1 MTPIIDMALY
11 EEDELLNELQAA
23 ELVRRCYP
31 DARHSE
37 TIRIIISGLDWLIDA
52 INLELNERAIK
63 KAKQEEE
70 QSNG

>member
-1 MTPIIDMALY
+1 MTKIIDMSLY

-31 DARHSE
+31 DAKHSE

-52 INLELNERAIK
+52 INLELNERAIS
-63 KAKQEEE
+63 KAKE
-70 QSNG
+70 QSNVS